1 MRYLVDTSALT
12 RIMRKQADPGWDEI
26 EDRGL
31 LSVCEPV
38 LAETL
43 LIANSSNYT
52 KTEQEINNRFIP
64 VAIPEG
70 VWEVVAAIRRHLVP
84 RGAHR
89 GLSVADLVIAATAI
103 RLKLEVLHED
113 ADYETVARFM
123 PELQQRRLSI
133 GPG

>member
-43 LIANSSNYT
+43 LIANSSNYAT
-52 KTEQEINNRFIP
+52 TEQEINNRFIQ
-64 VAIPEG
+64 VTIPEG
-70 VWEVVAAIRRHLVP
+70 VWELVAAIRRHLVP

-123 PELQQRRLSI
+123 PELQQRRLSL